1 MSINNFSD
9 RHIGPRIKD
18 IEKMLAVIGVNSL
31 EELINQT
38 IPSSIRLD
46 KELDLPNSVSE
57 TRFLE
62 YMNSLAKKNKNYRSY
77 IGMGYF
83 NTIMPP
89 SKATFDLCFFNL

>member
-9 RHIGPRIKD
+9 RHIGPRKKD

-46 KELDLPNSVSE
+46 KE
-57 TRFLE
+57 
-62 YMNSLAKKNKNYRSY
+62 
-77 IGMGYF
+77 
-83 NTIMPP
+83 
-89 SKATFDLCFFNL
+89 

>member
-31 EELINQT
+31 EELISQT

-77 IGMGYF
+77 IGMG
-83 NTIMPP
+83 
-89 SKATFDLCFFNL
+89 